1 MGNHQNKPADA
12 GNGDA
17 LASLLN
23 QPTAAPVAA
32 VEPVVPHAP
41 VAPVAAVAA
50 VAAVEQS
57 PVTPAAPVVLA
68 AVHTQSHD
76 VKVVTGDDGPV
87 EKLVAR
93 KYKSFRVI
101 PIGKSSL
108 GEKIVHNCVDESEA
122 KQVYYAA
129 HGDKGT
135 PSKYPVKVVPHIAA

>member
-1 MGNHQNKPADA
+1 MANNQNKPASDA

-32 VEPVVPHAP
+32 VES
-41 VAPVAAVAA
+41 VAPQA
-50 VAAVEQS
+50 
-57 PVTPAAPVVLA
+57 PVTPAAVVEQSPAAPAVLA
-68 AVHTQSHD
+68 AVHTQTHD

-101 PIGKSSL
+101 PVGKSSL

-135 PSKYPVKVVPHIAA
+135 PSKYPVKVVPHVAA